1 MTGGGRELGEAANAA
16 PKARLPPRPALT
28 RQEEGRFCGIPEAVM
43 ELINQHT
50 KEIMEG
56 CKVRARAAGL
66 SFTDES
72 LEYIV
77 TNRDLIEL
85 SPKVMIPTLYDY
97 WVHDVEVLRGKGEY
111 ELYPHNPYETVINTR
126 PAISFY
132 NDNNPDWL
140 NVMIFYHV
148 LGHIDF
154 FQNNHCFRHT
164 WEYDFTGQALSD
176 KRVIAKLRA
185 EKGRWVDYIIE
196 FARSI
201 DNLVGYHAE
210 LSPLFAPGS
219 SACSS
224 RLNYYLDVFLQSVKK
239 LPIGEY
245 LKEVARYNEN
255 VAAHGPEEG
264 ERRFFADVVAKY
276 PEMEAHFA
284 KSAGVKRTE
293 RQDLLRFLVENSEFL
308 ARDENVW
315 MRSVLEV
322 VRKTSIFFQPQ
333 IRTKIMNEGWASY
346 WHEKLFLVDDRIRGH
361 EVDFAR
367 VHAGVTAMPRV
378 GMNPYALGMRLMQ
391 FLKEAGDAGRVGFE
405 YQRLTDSEKRKK
417 YDTGAGLGDQLIFQ
431 VRSDLSDY
439 LFIKNFVDQDF
450 TDRHDLFVTG
460 KRLDPQR
467 MVWQYYVKSRDAGEY
482 RDMVLASLY
491 HPPHIEIAPERG
503 AGGALYLVHHFEGK
517 QLVQEYIANTMV
529 GIEYLWGGEVQL
541 ETSEAAVEAPR
552 GREGGEE
559 PEITW
564 QRVLYTMK
572 DKTLSR
578 KAL

>member
-1 MTGGGRELGEAANAA
+1 
-16 PKARLPPRPALT
+16 
-28 RQEEGRFCGIPEAVM
+28 M

-66 SFTDES
+66 RFTDES

-210 LSPLFAPGS
+210 LSPLFSPSKA
-219 SACSS
+219 ACSS
-224 RLNYYLDVFLQSVKK
+224 RLNYYFDVFLQTVKK

-245 LKEVARYNEN
+245 LKEVTRYNES
-255 VAAHGPEEG
+255 VAANGAETG
-264 ERRFFADVVAKY
+264 ERLFFADAVAKY
-276 PEMEAHFA
+276 PEMEAHFV
-284 KSAGVKRTE
+284 KNAGVKRVE
-293 RQDLLRFLVENSEFL
+293 RHDLLRFLVENSEFL

-391 FLKEAGDAGRVGFE
+391 FLKEAGDAGRVGYD
-405 YQRLTDSEKRKK
+405 YQRITDAEKRKK
-417 YDTGAGLGDQLIFQ
+417 YDNGAGLGDDFIFR
-431 VRSDLSDY
+431 VRADLSDY

-503 AGGALYLVHHFEGK
+503 VGGALYLVHHFEGK

-529 GIEYLWGGEVQL
+529 GIEFLWGGEVQL
-541 ETSEAAVEAPR
+541 ETSEAAIEAPR
-552 GREGGEE
+552 SREGGEE

-564 QRVLYTMK
+564 QRVLYSMK
-572 DKTLSR
+572 DKTLNR